1 MAEQRKWNFNDRK
14 PQQFKDRKEEIISK
28 LNGQIKRREAL
39 AALALQIKGIIQ
51 ANDGKCYNVKFDRQI
66 EEAADQANAKGMT
79 GNGWITTSVKG
90 KRSYGNNH
98 YYLEIELRN
107 HENRYRYTEYES
119 YWLNVEVT
127 DYTRGRIQA
136 GTLEDLSVNASNTNE
151 IKNAIAQFDETAE
164 IYARLCQAADDMN
177 ETSYLLRAFME
188 KVYISGVAQ

>member
-14 PQQFKDRKEEIISK
+14 PQQFKDRKDEIIGK

-39 AALALQIKGIIQ
+39 AALAIQIKGIIN

-66 EEAADQANAKGMT
+66 EEAADQANAQGL
-79 GNGWITTSVKG
+79 NGGGYITTSIKG

-107 HENRYRYTEYES
+107 HESRYNHTQYES

-136 GTLEDLSVNASNTNE
+136 ATMEDPSVNASNTNE